1 VLTAAGIHEEIG
13 RSSRKDIQADPVAPD
28 TRTGQTKTAEAGR
41 TRTRQNRQN
50 LQNLQ
55 NLQIISDSLVAIGL
69 APSCVAVYVG
79 PCVGQF

>member
-41 TRTRQNRQN
+41 TRTRQN

>member
-13 RSSRKDIQADPVAPD
+13 RSSRKDIQADPVATD

-41 TRTRQNRQN
+41 TRTRQN